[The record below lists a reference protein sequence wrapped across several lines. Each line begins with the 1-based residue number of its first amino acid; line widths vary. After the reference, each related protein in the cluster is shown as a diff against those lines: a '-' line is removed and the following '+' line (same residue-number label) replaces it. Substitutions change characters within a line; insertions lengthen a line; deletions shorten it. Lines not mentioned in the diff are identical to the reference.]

1 MSWNITFHFSPI
13 LNPYG
18 IVKLLEWLE
27 LLIKGEEWGELYYST
42 WLATQTTYVIMAER
56 LASYIRKV
64 VSSRT
69 LSASVVCWPAPLRDD
84 STTIWCLYAR
94 SWVYAKKHWNPYI
107 LKFSVS
113 QLVFMGYVHHCECIY
128 FYFKIYNGW
137 FDLDEILNGVKG
149 LP

>member
-1 MSWNITFHFSPI
+1 M

-18 IVKLLEWLE
+18 IVKLLEWLG
-27 LLIKGEEWGELYYST
+27 LLIKDEEWGVLYYST

-56 LASYIRKV
+56 LASYSRKV

-84 STTIWCLYAR
+84 STTMWCLYAR
-94 SWVYAKKHWNPYI
+94 SWVYAKKK
-107 LKFSVS
+107 LKS
-113 QLVFMGYVHHCECIY
+113 IY
-128 FYFKIYNGW
+128 PQVLRPSARLYGLCASLWMHFKIYGGW
-137 FDLDEILNGVKG
+137 FDLEEILNGVKD